1 MKTKILLAAVA
12 GALVLPVPM
21 ASQADVMGGTDFTI
35 YGRVVAGVDRQDSDV
50 DGQSAVW
57 DLGATGRDGSGQQQ
71 SRLGFKADR
80 DLGGMTVG
88 FKMEQG
94 INSGGSASLNT
105 RHRYVYMSGD
115 FGTLTLGMQSNP
127 YLMGA
132 NWAQEWYLG
141 GNTVGSFRE
150 EGIGYA
156 WSNNA
161 FNLNVLL
168 TGNNGEASAEN
179 EDAETLTAT
188 VDADPRTTGD
198 QRESQQALA
207 HRQAVA
213 NSVNRGKYR
222 TADETID
229 RTIIGAS
236 YDFGV
241 VKVGVGYNKDNTEN
255 DYDWTAIG
263 VSGSVDRFGYYF
275 GYQQK
280 SDARQVAGGTSTVG
294 KEDQDGWGVF
304 LSYDLSDADKV
315 YLEYETLANDFAS
328 APVGTQT
335 ASGAKYES
343 TYTVLGY
350 SHNFGGS
357 ARFIGEYRTTD
368 HNGANHLGVERPD
381 PSRLT
386 LTVMV
391 SF

>member
-35 YGRVVAGVDRQDSDV
+35 YGRVVAGIDRQDSDKE
-50 DGQSAVW
+50 GENAVW
-57 DLGATGRDGSGQQQ
+57 DLGATGRDGGGQQQ

-94 INSGGSASLNT
+94 LNSGSTATINS

-115 FGTLTLGMQSNP
+115 FGTLTLGNQSNP

-156 WSNNA
+156 WSNDA

-168 TGNNGEASAEN
+168 TGNNGDSAQ
-179 EDAETLTAT
+179 TTA
-188 VDADPRTTGD
+188 
-198 QRESQQALA
+198 
-207 HRQAVA
+207 A
-213 NSVNRGKYR
+213 NINSAAGRV
-222 TADETID
+222 ADETID
-229 RTIIGAS
+229 RTIVGAS

-241 VKVGVGYNKDNTEN
+241 VKVGVGYNADNTEN
-255 DYDWTAIG
+255 NHDWTAIG

-275 GYQQK
+275 GYQTK
-280 SDARQVAGGTSTVG
+280 SDARPTAEQNAQGARNQ
-294 KEDQDGWGVF
+294 DQTGWGTF
-304 LSYDLSDADKV
+304 LSYDISDADKV
-315 YLEYETLANDFAS
+315 YLEYETLEYDKGAAS
-328 APVGTQT
+328 EQ
-335 ASGAKYES
+335 
-343 TYTVLGY
+343 TYTIIGY

-357 ARFIGEYRTTD
+357 TRFIGEYRTHD
-368 HNGANHLGVERPD
+368 NDGVDADGDNNPD

>member
-35 YGRVVAGVDRQDSDV
+35 YGRVVAGIDRQDSDV
-50 DGQSAVW
+50 EGQNAVW

-168 TGNNGEASAEN
+168 TGNNG
-179 EDAETLTAT
+179 DATQ
-188 VDADPRTTGD
+188 TTPTNI
-198 QRESQQALA
+198 
-207 HRQAVA
+207 
-213 NSVNRGKYR
+213 NSPTGRV
-222 TADETID
+222 ADETID
-229 RTIIGAS
+229 RTIVGAS

-241 VKVGVGYNKDNTEN
+241 VKVGVGYNADNTEN
-255 DYDWTAIG
+255 NHDWTAIG

-275 GYQQK
+275 GYQTK
-280 SDARQVAGGTSTVG
+280 SDARPTAEQTDTSTVATNRNQ
-294 KEDQDGWGVF
+294 DQTGWGMF
-304 LSYDLSDADKV
+304 LSYDISDADKV
-315 YLEYETLANDFAS
+315 YLEYETLEYDK
-328 APVGTQT
+328 
-335 ASGAKYES
+335 GAKDIGGAADNPAG
-343 TYTVLGY
+343 THTIIGY

-357 ARFIGEYRTTD
+357 TRFIGEYRTRSYEM
-368 HNGANHLGVERPD
+368 ANAAE

>member
-35 YGRVVAGVDRQDSDV
+35 YGRVVAGAVRTDSGASDE
-50 DGQSAVW
+50 SAVW
-57 DLGATGRDGSGQQQ
+57 DLGATGRDGTGDRQ

-94 INSGGSASLNT
+94 INSGRTGGLNT

-115 FGTLTLGMQSNP
+115 FGTLTLGMQGNP

-132 NWAQEWYLG
+132 NWAQEWYFG

-156 WSNNA
+156 WSNDA

-168 TGNNGEASAEN
+168 TGNNGASSN
-179 EDAETLTAT
+179 TD
-188 VDADPRTTGD
+188 RTTPAG
-198 QRESQQALA
+198 R
-207 HRQAVA
+207 V
-213 NSVNRGKYR
+213 
-222 TADETID
+222 ADETID

-255 DYDWTAIG
+255 DYDWTSIG

-275 GYQQK
+275 GYQTK
-280 SDARQVAGGTSTVG
+280 SDSRQSGTEDATGNTPRTGGMQSDVG
-294 KEDQDGWGVF
+294 NQDQSGWGTF
-304 LSYDLSDADKV
+304 LSYDISDADKV
-315 YLEYETLANDFAS
+315 YLEYETQEDDW
-328 APVGTQT
+328 GTKPET
-335 ASGAKYES
+335 
-343 TYTVLGY
+343 TYTVVGY
-350 SHNFGGS
+350 SRNLGGS
-357 ARFIGEYRTTD
+357 ARFIAEYGKTD
-368 HNGANHLGVERPD
+368 NDGAAAD
-381 PSRLT
+381 PTNLA